1 MKNKLIIDFIQIPLS
16 IVQNDKIRDIDKLIY
31 GVILYISKWEIGKCI
46 ASNKTISEF
55 LEVSDS
61 TVAHGILRLKDAN
74 LITIENPS
82 PRKRFITPNILL
94 QSVNVAQTYNDISSN
109 VQSKPENSCTNIQTN
124 NNIYINNNI
133 YNNIISELY
142 KINNKIYLIGKTKL
156 QKQYLDALLKCP
168 PNYKEGDD
176 AFVEHV
182 EHIIQWYVSEYIR
195 LEQLNNDE
203 WKFLPKATVPSK
215 LVEKWNR
222 IEQLYNESHKEH
234 KSLW

>member
-16 IVQNDKIRDIDKLIY
+16 VVQNKDIRDIDKIIY
-31 GVILYISKWEIGKCI
+31 GIILYVSKWEIGKCI

-55 LEVSDS
+55 LDVSDS
-61 TVAHGILRLKDAN
+61 TVAHGILRLKEYG

-94 QSVNVAQTYNDISSN
+94 QSVSVAQTYNNISSN
-109 VQSKPENSCTNIQTN
+109 VQSKPENGCTNIQTN

-133 YNNIISELY
+133 NNIISELY
-142 KINNKIYLIGKTKL
+142 KINNKIYIIGKTKL
-156 QKQYLDALLKCP
+156 QKQYLEALLKCP
-168 PNYKEGDD
+168 PDYKEGGD

-182 EHIIQWYVSEYIR
+182 EHIIQWYVSEYQR
-195 LEQLNNDE
+195 LQKIGGDN
-203 WKFLPKATVPSK
+203 WKFLPKATVPSQ